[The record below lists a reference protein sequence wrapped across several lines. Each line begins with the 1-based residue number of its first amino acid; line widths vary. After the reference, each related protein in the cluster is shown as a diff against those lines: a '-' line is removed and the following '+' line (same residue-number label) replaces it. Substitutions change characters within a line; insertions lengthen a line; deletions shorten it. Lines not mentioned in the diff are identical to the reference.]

1 MTIVVPTKKKT
12 GGMMD
17 GRNVLGR
24 KICNGDGAD
33 SFGQKA
39 VSFQRKKRY
48 VDQCNDANGGA
59 NFYEYGGGAAVSVF
73 GGTIFV
79 WNCGRSV
86 CRKWVTGSVDG
97 RKMDICQKTGGEGS

>member
-1 MTIVVPTKKKT
+1 
-12 GGMMD
+12 MD

-59 NFYEYGGGAAVSVF
+59 NFYEYGGRRCCIRF
-73 GGTIFV
+73 RRNNI
-79 WNCGRSV
+79 CLEL
-86 CRKWVTGSVDG
+86 RKE
-97 RKMDICQKTGGEGS
+97 CL

>member
-1 MTIVVPTKKKT
+1 MAIVFPTKKKT

-24 KICNGDGAD
+24 KICNGDRID

-48 VDQCNDANGGA
+48 VGQCNDADGSTD
-59 NFYEYGGGAAVSVF
+59 FYEYGPVYWHLTHA
-73 GGTIFV
+73 
-79 WNCGRSV
+79 
-86 CRKWVTGSVDG
+86 
-97 RKMDICQKTGGEGS
+97 KTSLQ